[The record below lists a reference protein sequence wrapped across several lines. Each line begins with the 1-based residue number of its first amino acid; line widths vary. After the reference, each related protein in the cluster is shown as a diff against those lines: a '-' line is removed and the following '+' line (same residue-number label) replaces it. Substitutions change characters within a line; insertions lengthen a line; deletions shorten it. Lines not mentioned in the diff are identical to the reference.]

1 MSRSTGVSVTGKKGK
16 VAIISV
22 PVNPVRLL
30 LVPRPGDME
39 DIAYSE
45 EDAAIM
51 ETAQVQI
58 GLR

>member
-1 MSRSTGVSVTGKKGK
+1 MEGGVSV
-16 VAIISV
+16 ISV
-22 PVNPVRLL
+22 PANPIRLL
-30 LVPRPGDME
+30 LVPRPGEIE

-45 EDAAIM
+45 EDVTIV